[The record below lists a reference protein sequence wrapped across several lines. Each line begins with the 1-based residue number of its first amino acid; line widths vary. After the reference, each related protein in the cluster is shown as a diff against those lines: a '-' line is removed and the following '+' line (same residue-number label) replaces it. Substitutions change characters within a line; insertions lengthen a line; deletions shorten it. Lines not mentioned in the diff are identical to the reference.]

1 MQSQEKLCLKWN
13 DFQENLNSAFGELR
27 NDQDFADVAL
37 VCEDGTQI
45 QTHKVILASSSPFF
59 REMLRRTKHPH
70 PLIYMKGVK
79 AEELVAMVDFFY
91 YGEANVTQECLDV
104 FLGLAEELKLK
115 GLTVSS
121 VESSTEESRNKA
133 TAAPEKNYEESK
145 RHIKT
150 TANTAKPSSLPNLS
164 VKTESPPVAIVS
176 VEAHHLE
183 EQIKSMMIMTENE
196 VTVGKYKQK
205 AYACILCGKEG
216 HSTNIKAHIEAKHI
230 ESSIAHSCDICGKI
244 SKSRFSLRKHKIK
257 QHFKQT
263 GPEIV

>member
-1 MQSQEKLCLKWN
+1 M
-13 DFQENLNSAFGELR
+13 R
-27 NDQDFADVAL
+27 
-37 VCEDGTQI
+37 
-45 QTHKVILASSSPFF
+45 
-59 REMLRRTKHPH
+59 
-70 PLIYMKGVK
+70 GVK
-79 AEELVAMVDFFY
+79 AEELVAMVNFFY

-115 GLTVSS
+115 GLTGSS

-133 TAAPEKNYEESK
+133 TAVSEKNYEESK
-145 RHIKT
+145 RHSDT
-150 TANTAKPSSLPNLS
+150 TPQTAKPSSLQNLS
-164 VKTESPPVAIVS
+164 VKTESPPVALVS

-205 AYACILCGKEG
+205 AYACNVCGKEG

-230 ESSIAHSCDICGKI
+230 ESNITHSCYICGKI
-244 SKSRFSLRKHKIK
+244 SKSRFSLRKHKTK

-263 GPEIV
+263 GQELV

>member
-1 MQSQEKLCLKWN
+1 M
-13 DFQENLNSAFGELR
+13 
-27 NDQDFADVAL
+27 
-37 VCEDGTQI
+37 
-45 QTHKVILASSSPFF
+45 ASSSPFF
-59 REMLRRTKHPH
+59 REMLKKNKHPH
-70 PLIYMKGVK
+70 PLIYMRGVK

-115 GLTVSS
+115 GLTCSS
-121 VESSTEESRNKA
+121 AESSTEEFRNKA
-133 TAAPEKNYEESK
+133 TAASEKNYEESK
-145 RHIKT
+145 RQIKT
-150 TANTAKPSSLPNLS
+150 TASTAKPSSLPNLS
-164 VKTESPPVAIVS
+164 VKTESPPVALVG

-205 AYACILCGKEG
+205 AYACNVCGKEG

-230 ESSIAHSCDICGKI
+230 ESNITHSCDICGKI
-244 SKSRFSLRKHKIK
+244 SKSRFSLRKHKTK

-263 GPEIV
+263 GQEIV